1 MLMRVWSKLKNR
13 IVVGITGA
21 SGVIL
26 GIKLLEFLKKTGI
39 ETHLIITEI
48 AKKIIEHET
57 DYSVKD
63 VEKLA
68 DSVHDNKDLF
78 APIASGS
85 FKIKGMV
92 VIPCS
97 MKTLAGVAN
106 GYSDNLL
113 LRVADVCLKERR
125 KIILVA
131 REMPLSQIHIE
142 NMERVSRAGGIILPP
157 VLTFYSKPKNIND
170 MVNHVIGKVLDMLD
184 IENDMYKRW
193 GK

>member
-1 MLMRVWSKLKNR
+1 LKNR

-26 GIKLLEFLKKTGI
+26 GIKLLEFLKKMGI

-78 APIASGS
+78 ATIASGS

-97 MKTLAGVAN
+97 MKTLGGIAN
-106 GYSDNLL
+106 GYSENLL

-125 KIILVA
+125 KVILVA

-184 IENDMYKRW
+184 IENDVYKRW

>member
-1 MLMRVWSKLKNR
+1 MRVWSKLKNR

-39 ETHLIITEI
+39 ETHLIITEV

-125 KIILVA
+125 RMILVA
-131 REMPLSQIHIE
+131 REMPLSQIHVE

-184 IENDMYKRW
+184 IENDVYKRW

>member
-1 MLMRVWSKLKNR
+1 MRVWSKLKNR

-26 GIKLLEFLKKTGI
+26 GIKLLKFLKKTGI
-39 ETHLIITEI
+39 ETHLIITGV

-68 DSVHDNKDLF
+68 DSVYDNKDLF

-125 KIILVA
+125 RMILVA
-131 REMPLSQIHIE
+131 REMPLSQIHVE

-184 IENDMYKRW
+184 IENDVYKRW

>member
-1 MLMRVWSKLKNR
+1 MRVWSKLKDR

-39 ETHLIITEI
+39 ETHLIITEV

-125 KIILVA
+125 RMILVA
-131 REMPLSQIHIE
+131 REMPLSQIHVE

-184 IENDMYKRW
+184 IENDVYKRW